1 MEDTNSKTG
10 RLTPEDHSRDSAQL
24 VYVYPVVSRRA
35 RGVSVGV
42 NLNPNNACNWAC
54 VYCQVP
60 DLVRGAAPDIDAD
73 QLEAELRGFLSEVTT
88 PEWMEAHA
96 PPESRRINDIAF
108 SGNGEPT
115 TARDF
120 DKIVA
125 RVLSVRGEFPAMED
139 TKTVLITN
147 GSQVH
152 QPHVLRGLELMAAA
166 SGEVWFK
173 IDSATR
179 DGRREINGIDSPLE
193 RVTQNLRAA
202 AKACRTLVQ
211 TCAFRRDGSAP
222 TELEV
227 DAYVELLKT
236 EVERGT
242 PIAGV
247 LLYGLARPSLQPE
260 SDRLSRLDEEWILAL
275 KERIEVATGL
285 TVDAHA

>member
-1 MEDTNSKTG
+1 MDDTNSKNR
-10 RLTPEDHSRDSAQL
+10 RLTTEDHSRDSAQL
-24 VYVYPVVSRRA
+24 LYVYPVVSRRA

-42 NLNPNNACNWAC
+42 NLNPNSACNWAC

-60 DLVRGAAPDIDAD
+60 DLVRGAAPTIDGSR
-73 QLEAELRGFLSEVTT
+73 LEDELRGFLSQVTT

-115 TARDF
+115 TAKDF
-120 DKIVA
+120 DDLVR
-125 RVLSVRGEFPAMED
+125 RVLSVRAEFPAMRD

-152 QPHVLRGLELMAAA
+152 QPHVLRGLEQMAAA
-166 SGEVWFK
+166 NGEVWFK

-179 DGRREINGIDSPLE
+179 EGRSEINGIDSPLE
-193 RVTQNLRAA
+193 RVTQNLRASA
-202 AKACRTLVQ
+202 AACRTLVQ
-211 TCAFRRDGSAP
+211 TCAFGRDGEAP
-222 TELEV
+222 TEVEV
-227 DAYVELLKT
+227 DAYVQLLKS

-247 LLYGLARPSLQPE
+247 LLYGLARPSLQPGAA
-260 SDRLSRLDEEWILAL
+260 RLSRLDEQWMLAL
-275 KERIEVATGL
+275 KSRIEAATDL
-285 TVDAHA
+285 SVDAHA